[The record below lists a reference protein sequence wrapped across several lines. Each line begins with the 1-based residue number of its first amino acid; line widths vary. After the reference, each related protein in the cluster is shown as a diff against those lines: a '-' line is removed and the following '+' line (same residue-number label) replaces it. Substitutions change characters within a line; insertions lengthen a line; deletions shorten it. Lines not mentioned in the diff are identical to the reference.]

1 MGIHRP
7 TEVWRPRSPTLC
19 HLRARK
25 KKASVIQSGS
35 SRAGSRDV
43 VPKGQRWLVSQF
55 REKPEA
61 SSLYSV
67 QDLLDLIV

>member
-1 MGIHRP
+1 M
-7 TEVWRPRSPTLC
+7 
-19 HLRARK
+19 
-25 KKASVIQSGS
+25 IQSGS

-43 VPKGQRWLVSQF
+43 VPKGQSWWISQF

>member
-1 MGIHRP
+1 M
-7 TEVWRPRSPTLC
+7 
-19 HLRARK
+19 
-25 KKASVIQSGS
+25 IQSGS